1 MTFARLLTALGYKP
15 ANLGQTHTIV
25 FRVVGQP
32 NHTFA
37 MTNEEMKEL
46 FIMQHDPS
54 LDPDWSDGFCVT
66 PRGEELEF
74 LIESV

>member
-1 MTFARLLTALGYKP
+1 MTFADLLTTLDYNP
-15 ANLGQTHTIV
+15 ADLWSTHSIV

-37 MTNEEMKEL
+37 MTREDMEEL
-46 FIMQHDPS
+46 FIMQHDPD
-54 LDPDWSDGFCVT
+54 LDPDWCDGFCVT

-74 LIESV
+74 LIESA